1 LKRIRE
7 EYKDPIFDLVSR
19 TRKRRLDWAKDLLQA
34 DNQLPSRQIMIA
46 SIQAEGWRGGLLM
59 DAAVRDLGAI
69 TALAGDNGKWNEQHS
84 KVGPRGMLSSLKT
97 KRKRG
102 RGTMLN
108 SAECRGMAMWSEC
121 IAIGWTVQGVKT

>member
-1 LKRIRE
+1 
-7 EYKDPIFDLVSR
+7 
-19 TRKRRLDWAKDLLQA
+19 
-34 DNQLPSRQIMIA
+34 
-46 SIQAEGWRGGLLM
+46 M

-102 RGTMLN
+102 RGTVLD
-108 SAECRGMAMWSEC
+108 AETEEWLCGAGALDGEFK
-121 IAIGWTVQGVKT
+121 G